1 MKFIPLNFFT
11 ACFYWKIRKTWCL
24 LIKCIA
30 MNPKNYWAN
39 KFSFNISCLFL
50 LYLKF
55 PSWKLHFL
63 ACFCYWPNFFIKED
77 EGTIFS
83 EAPDWKTLF
92 LLKTKIKQNP
102 DCSNK
107 EWKCSLQTLSSEYE
121 GLSGLMIGK
130 TLHIGKNLSKK
141 GVG

>member
-30 MNPKNYWAN
+30 ISPKNYWAN
-39 KFSFNISCLFL
+39 KFCFNISCLFL

-63 ACFCYWPNFFIKED
+63 ACFCYWPNF
-77 EGTIFS
+77 

-92 LLKTKIKQNP
+92 LLKIKIKQNP
-102 DCSNK
+102 GCSNK

-121 GLSGLMIGK
+121 GLSGPMIGK
-130 TLHIGKNLSKK
+130 KLHIGKNLNKK